1 MISLI
6 TTALPFRG
14 RAGVRQTNA
23 LKSWRA
29 VFPGAEI
36 FLMGDGEGYAEAAAS
51 LGLIRVPDVACGS
64 NGLPRLDSLFQE
76 GEKRASFPYRGYINA
91 DILLTSGM
99 RKALLDVP
107 FPRLLL
113 VAKRCNV
120 DIEETLKF
128 EDPSWET
135 WLLERVQDRGTV
147 VRGDAI
153 DIFLWKGPVWEA
165 VPPMVIA
172 RCKFDNWLI
181 YAARSRGVP
190 VVDASERALAI
201 HQNHTYDHVP
211 GGLAM
216 AADGPEA
223 LENIRLGGG
232 RDHLFTISDA
242 DWRLTAQ
249 GLERNYCDGD
259 SRRCAEV
266 HQILR
271 GRKRKCPLWLQ
282 AVYEWRIRVQRFRKG
297 EWAPLLKFGLWLSGR
312 LIGRR

>member
-6 TTALPFRG
+6 TTALPFRD

-23 LKSWRA
+23 LRSWRA

-36 FLMGDGEGYAEAAAS
+36 FLMGDGEGYDEAAAS
-51 LGLIRVPDVACGS
+51 LGLIRVPDVARGAG
-64 NGLPRLDSLFQE
+64 GLPRLDSLFEE

-91 DILLTSGM
+91 DIILTSDM
-99 RKALLDVP
+99 RKAVLEAP
-107 FPRLLL
+107 FHRFLL

-120 DIEETLKF
+120 DIEEALDVS
-128 EDPSWET
+128 DPSWEAA
-135 WLLERVQDRGTV
+135 LLERVRNSGRV

-165 VPPMVIA
+165 VPPMVIG
-172 RCKFDNWLI
+172 RGKFDNWLI
-181 YAARSRGVP
+181 YAARRGGVP

-211 GGLAM
+211 GGAAG
-216 AADGPEA
+216 AADGTEA
-223 LENIRLGGG
+223 RENIRLAGGP
-232 RDHLFTISDA
+232 DHLFTISDA

-266 HQILR
+266 DRILR
-271 GRKRKCPLWLQ
+271 GLERRCPLWLQ
-282 AVYEWRIRVQRFRKG
+282 AACEWRIRVQRARRG
-297 EWAPLLKFGLWLSGR
+297 EWAPLLKFGFWLCGR
-312 LIGRR
+312 ITERR